1 MDTGGMVG
9 KYELTR
15 FPPSLLKSAHI
26 MHIPN
31 KPDFESIYD
40 DFIGNQPQPN
50 LQNSIY
56 IWWWSFYSY
65 DPIIGQEDS
74 SRQSAK

>member
-1 MDTGGMVG
+1 MVG

-40 DFIGNQPQPN
+40 DFIGNQPQTN

-56 IWWWSFYSY
+56 IFDGGHSIHTIPWSR
-65 DPIIGQEDS
+65 GQL
-74 SRQSAK
+74 